1 MSAPSSKKP
10 KEPKK
15 PTSSVKRAARPKA
28 AKQAKKPDAAPPAP
42 SAEPELERLRGMLSM
57 LYDNN
62 PDGVCFCDSSGA
74 LYMNPAAQQMIN
86 MPQTAPNTGGAE
98 TWTETYGLFLPDG
111 TTPYP
116 TEELP
121 MSRAILRREVVRDAE
136 LLVKNPRLP
145 KPIWVIASAAPMA
158 NNQAI
163 GVFRDITERKQ
174 LEQDLEQRNQELAVQ
189 MRENT
194 DLIERLRLAVDELS
208 TPVLE
213 LWDDILALPVVGV
226 VDTVRSARMME
237 KILSEVVARR
247 CRAVIL
253 DVTGVDVID
262 TSTADR
268 FIRIAHSIELLGA
281 ECVISGVQP
290 AVAQTLTDLG
300 VSFRGLVTKRNL
312 KRALDYCISRQ
323 PQQAGHRGNVT

>member
-1 MSAPSSKKP
+1 MTIKNPRPAKP
-10 KEPKK
+10 RA
-15 PTSSVKRAARPKA
+15 SVKRTKA
-28 AKQAKKPDAAPPAP
+28 ATRATAPASSDKK
-42 SAEPELERLRGMLSM
+42 ELERMRGMLDM
-57 LYDNN
+57 LFDRN
-62 PDGVCFCDSSGA
+62 PDGVAYCDEQGN
-74 LYMNPAAQQMIN
+74 LFLN
-86 MPQTAPNTGGAE
+86 QTAKDLLNTDSAQNTNGIG
-98 TWTETYGLFLPDG
+98 TWSDAYGLFLLDG
-111 TTPYP
+111 KTVFPP
-116 TEELP
+116 EELP
-121 MSRAILRREVVRDAE
+121 LARALRKREVVRDVE
-136 LLVKNPRLP
+136 MICKSP
-145 KPIWVIASAAPMA
+145 KRPAGVYLIASATPMP
-158 NNQAI
+158 NGQAI
-163 GVFRDITERKQ
+163 VVFRDITERKR
-174 LEQDLEQRNQELAVQ
+174 LEQDLEQRNGELAAQ

-194 DLIERLRLAVDELS
+194 ELIDRLRLAVDELS

-226 VDTVRSARMME
+226 VDTVRSSRMME
-237 KILSEVVARR
+237 KVLSEVVARR
-247 CRAVIL
+247 CRSVIL

-323 PQQAGHRGNVT
+323 PQQSGHRGNGG

>member
-1 MSAPSSKKP
+1 MSAPVSKKT
-10 KEPKK
+10 
-15 PTSSVKRAARPKA
+15 TSSVKRAPRPKA
-28 AKQAKKPDAAPPAP
+28 AKPAAKPAAKSATTLPAP
-42 SAEPELERLRGMLSM
+42 SVDPELERLRAMLGM

-62 PDGVCFCDSSGA
+62 PDSVCFSDSSGA
-74 LYMNPAAQQMIN
+74 LFMNPAAQQMMN
-86 MPQTAPNTGGAE
+86 LPQTGPNTGGID

-111 TTPYP
+111 KTPYP
-116 TEELP
+116 TADLP
-121 MSRAILRREVVRDAE
+121 MTRAILKRETVRDAE
-136 LLVKNPRLP
+136 LVIKAPQLEKP
-145 KPIWVIASAAPMA
+145 KWIIASAVPMP

-163 GVFRDITERKQ
+163 CVSRDITERKQ

-237 KILSEVVARR
+237 KILSEVVSRR

>member
-1 MSAPSSKKP
+1 MSAPRSKKT
-10 KEPKK
+10 
-15 PTSSVKRAARPKA
+15 TSSVKRTPRPKA
-28 AKQAKKPDAAPPAP
+28 AKPAAKPAATPAATP
-42 SAEPELERLRGMLSM
+42 SANSADGELERLRGMLSM
-57 LYDNN
+57 LYENN
-62 PDGVCFCDSSGA
+62 PDGVCYCDSSGA
-74 LYMNPAAQQMIN
+74 LFMNPAAQRILN
-86 MPQTAPNTGGAE
+86 TSQTEPTIGGVD
-98 TWTETYGLFLPDG
+98 TWTETFGIFLPDG
-111 TTPYP
+111 KTPFP

-121 MSRAILRREVVRDAE
+121 LTRAMMKGEVVRDAE
-136 LLVKNPRLP
+136 ILVKNPRLP
-145 KPIWVIASAAPMA
+145 KPIWVIASAAPIG
-158 NNQAI
+158 NNQGI

-226 VDTVRSARMME
+226 VDTVRSSRMME

>member
-1 MSAPSSKKP
+1 MS
-10 KEPKK
+10 PKK
-15 PTSSVKRAARPKA
+15 PRPVTPGRSG
-28 AKQAKKPDAAPPAP
+28 KKPATATLP
-42 SAEPELERLRGMLSM
+42 SAAENESERMRGMLDM
-57 LYDNN
+57 LYDRN
-62 PDGVCFCDSSGA
+62 PDGVAYCDPQGN
-74 LYMNPAAQQMIN
+74 LYMNPAAQALLN
-86 MPQTAPNTGGAE
+86 TNSGENTAGIG
-98 TWTETYGLFLPDG
+98 TWSDTYGLFLLDG
-111 TTPYP
+111 KTKYP
-116 TEELP
+116 PEELP
-121 MSRAILRREVVRDAE
+121 LVRALTKREVVRDAE
-136 LLVKNPRLP
+136 MICKTPKTPDGAYLQVSATPLP
-145 KPIWVIASAAPMA
+145 
-158 NNQAI
+158 NGQAI
-163 GVFRDITERKQ
+163 VVFRDITQRKR
-174 LEQDLEQRNQELAVQ
+174 LEQDLEQRNGELAAQ

-194 DLIERLRLAVDELS
+194 DLIDRLRLAVDELS

-226 VDTVRSARMME
+226 VDTVRSTRMME
-237 KILSEVVARR
+237 KVLSEVVSRR

-323 PQQAGHRGNVT
+323 PQQTGHRGNGG